1 MRTKFIAPLLIA
13 VSALVFTACDSGRAQ
28 MEKKEANLLGAISYE
43 PESYSATDPGTIAIS
58 TDELYDRDNVSG
70 DKVTLLWGLI
80 TLKDY

>member
-13 VSALVFTACDSGRAQ
+13 ASAIVFTACDGGRAQ
-28 MEKKEANLLGAISYE
+28 MEKNEANLLGIASYE
-43 PESYSATDPGTIAIS
+43 AENYQATSPSTIDIS

-70 DKVTLLWGLI
+70 NRVTLLWGLI

>member
-13 VSALVFTACDSGRAQ
+13 VSALVFTACDGGRAQ
-28 MEKKEANLLGAISYE
+28 MQKKEAHLLGAIAYE
-43 PESYSATDPGTIAIS
+43 TGNYAASGPDTIAIG
-58 TDELYDRDNVSG
+58 TDELYDRRNVSG